1 MKTAR
6 NRKNWEVL
14 SKASLLDRRP
24 WLSVYQE
31 AVSLPDGRVVQDY
44 YGIEMPSYTA
54 VFAITDERQ
63 IIVLRSYR
71 HALGEVMLNMPGGMV
86 EEGEDPLAAIQR
98 ELLEETG
105 YSAAEWTSLGN
116 FIGNSSRGCG
126 NYYFFFASGASPIQ
140 EPDSGDLEELELL
153 LWTPEELVRAL
164 DAGEARSLGTVS
176 IFLMGLRCLESIQ
189 VTPMS

>member
-14 SKASLLDRRP
+14 SKVSLLERRP

-86 EEGEDPLAAIQR
+86 EEGEEPLAAIQR

-105 YSAAEWTSLGN
+105 YSAAE
-116 FIGNSSRGCG
+116 
-126 NYYFFFASGASPIQ
+126 
-140 EPDSGDLEELELL
+140 
-153 LWTPEELVRAL
+153 
-164 DAGEARSLGTVS
+164 
-176 IFLMGLRCLESIQ
+176 
-189 VTPMS
+189 

>member
-1 MKTAR
+1 M
-6 NRKNWEVL
+6 
-14 SKASLLDRRP
+14 P

-71 HALGEVMLNMPGGMV
+71 HALGEVVLNMPGGMV
-86 EEGEDPLAAIQR
+86 EEDEDPLAAIQR

-126 NYYFFFASGASPIQ
+126 NYYFFRERGFPYSSARFRRSRR
-140 EPDSGDLEELELL
+140 
-153 LWTPEELVRAL
+153 VRVAAL
-164 DAGEARSLGTVS
+164 DARRVG
-176 IFLMGLRCLESIQ
+176 
-189 VTPMS
+189 

>member
-6 NRKNWEVL
+6 NRKHWEVL
-14 SKASLLDRRP
+14 SKVSLLDRRP

-71 HALGEVMLNMPGGMV
+71 HALGEVVLNMV

-126 NYYFFFASGASPIQ
+126 NYYFFSRAGLPLFKHQIQ
-140 EPDSGDLEELELL
+140 EISK
-153 LWTPEELVRAL
+153 
-164 DAGEARSLGTVS
+164 S
-176 IFLMGLRCLESIQ
+176 
-189 VTPMS
+189 

>member
-14 SKASLLDRRP
+14 SKVSLLERRP

-86 EEGEDPLAAIQR
+86 EEGEEPLAAIQR

-126 NYYFFFASGASPIQ
+126 NYYFFRERGFPYSSTRFRR
-140 EPDSGDLEELELL
+140 SRR
-153 LWTPEELVRAL
+153 VRVAAL
-164 DAGEARSLGTVS
+164 DARRAG
-176 IFLMGLRCLESIQ
+176 
-189 VTPMS
+189 